1 MAAWKAE
8 CSVSPCDNLV
18 GPKGAR
24 GLCSKHYQRW
34 LNTGDPKGSTRKS
47 PEERF
52 WEKASMSVSDGCWEW
67 LGCKDGDGYGM
78 FRFEGSMRRAHRWGY
93 ELLVSKVPEGL
104 VLDHLCR
111 NPSCVNPDH
120 LEPVTNQEN
129 LDRGEG
135 RRVKNG
141 SANSCVNGHEYTADN
156 TYTNPKGR
164 KVCRTCSANS
174 RRKYEK
180 RKRQHG

>member
-1 MAAWKAE
+1 
-8 CSVSPCDNLV
+8 
-18 GPKGAR
+18 
-24 GLCSKHYQRW
+24 
-34 LNTGDPKGSTRKS
+34 
-47 PEERF
+47 
-52 WEKASMSVSDGCWEW
+52 MSVSDGCWEW

-78 FRFEGSMRRAHRWGY
+78 FRFEGYMRRAHRWGY

-141 SANSCVNGHEYTADN
+141 SAN
-156 TYTNPKGR
+156 
-164 KVCRTCSANS
+164 
-174 RRKYEK
+174 
-180 RKRQHG
+180 